1 MNGIQNALQLDEF
14 GDKYATMKQTITI
27 IYAIN
32 KFITESFFPSSFFG
46 KFLKNLLDNLIC

>member
-14 GDKYATMKQTITI
+14 GDKYATMKQTITT

-46 KFLKNLLDNLIC
+46 KF